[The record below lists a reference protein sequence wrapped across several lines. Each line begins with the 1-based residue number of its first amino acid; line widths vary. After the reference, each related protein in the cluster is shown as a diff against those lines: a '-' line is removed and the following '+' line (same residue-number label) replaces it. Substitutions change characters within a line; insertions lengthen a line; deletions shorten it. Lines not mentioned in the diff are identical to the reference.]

1 MSFSSFFKRKF
12 IKNSAERH
20 DEKYKNGHWEPLRE
34 IHELGHYSIIA
45 GYFLFLKKG
54 GSLLDIGCG
63 EGILQERITP
73 ANYSRYTGID
83 IANQAIILAKSKE
96 DQQTAFECI
105 NLKDFETEEKYDA
118 VIFNE
123 ALYYVGGQVD
133 IVKRF
138 ASYLK
143 PDGILIFSNF
153 QSQNSKIPWSEI
165 ENVFPKHDE
174 TIITNSYGSKW
185 VCKVL
190 LNNK

>member
-63 EGILQERITP
+63 EGILQERITQ
-73 ANYSRYTGID
+73 ANYSSYTGID
-83 IANQAIILAKSKE
+83 IANEAIRLAKSKE
-96 DQQTAFECI
+96 DQRTTFDCI

-123 ALYYVGGQVD
+123 AIYYVGRQVD

-153 QSQNSKIPWSEI
+153 QSQSSKIPWSEI
-165 ENVFPKHDE
+165 ESVFPKYDE
-174 TIITNSYGSKW
+174 TTVTNSYGSKW